1 MENASKALIIAGGIL
16 LALILLATFVYLFGL
31 MTQNTKEQDRVQLM
45 EQIAEFNKQYESYE
59 RNLLRGVDIASVC
72 NKANNYNIQNEK
84 KDIKERIVI
93 HVTLMADWENL
104 SKNTDYIMTDRT
116 IFDFDKMKK
125 NESSKFYEFKI
136 KYFKCTKV
144 EYSRETGKV
153 TAMYFKEI
161 NGMALLKNE
170 IES

>member
-16 LALILLATFVYLFGL
+16 LALILLGTFVYLFGL
-31 MTQNTKEQDRVQLM
+31 MTQNTNEQDRVKLM
-45 EQIAEFNKQYESYE
+45 EQIVEFNKEFESYE

-84 KDIKERIVI
+84 KDINESIVI
-93 HVTLMADWENL
+93 HVTLMNDWEDL
-104 SKNTDYIMTDRT
+104 SKDTDYIMTDRT
-116 IFDFDKMKK
+116 KFDFDKMKK
-125 NESSKFYEFKI
+125 NESSKFYEFKT

-144 EYSRETGKV
+144 EYSQDTGKV

-161 NGMALLKNE
+161 DGIGLLRD
-170 IES
+170 